1 MELNTALNLLF
12 IGMITV
18 FVVLLLVYGTGN
30 LLIRIVNF
38 LSTDNEDGTPDGDIS
53 KKKIAVLNA
62 AVEAFTEGKGM
73 ITQIEKLK

>member
-1 MELNTALNLLF
+1 MEINTALNLLF

-30 LLIRIVNF
+30 LLIRVVNL
-38 LSTDNEDGTPDGDIS
+38 LSKEDKESKNGHISNE
-53 KKKIAVLNA
+53 KIAVLNA
-62 AVEAFTEGKGM
+62 AVEAFTEGKGT

>member
-1 MELNTALNLLF
+1 MEINTALNLLF

-30 LLIRIVNF
+30 LLIRIVN
-38 LSTDNEDGTPDGDIS
+38 LMPDQDEEIKKEGGIS
-53 KKKIAVLNA
+53 NKKIAVLNA
-62 AVEAFTEGKGM
+62 AVEAFTAGKGT

>member
-1 MELNTALNLLF
+1 MEINTALNLLF

-30 LLIRIVNF
+30 LLIRVVNL
-38 LSTDNEDGTPDGDIS
+38 LSKEDKESKNGHIS
-53 KKKIAVLNA
+53 NDKIAVLNA
-62 AVEAFTEGKGM
+62 AVEAFTEGKGT

>member
-30 LLIRIVNF
+30 LLIHLVNL
-38 LSTDNEDGTPDGDIS
+38 LSTDEDDNPAGRDITN
-53 KKKIAVLNA
+53 KEIAVLNA
-62 AVEAFTEGKGM
+62 AVEAFTEGKGT

>member
-30 LLIRIVNF
+30 LLIRVVNL
-38 LSTDNEDGTPDGDIS
+38 LSTDKDDGPKHGEITN
-53 KKKIAVLNA
+53 KEIAVLNA
-62 AVEAFTEGKGM
+62 AVEAFTEGKGR